1 MFIKKLFLG
10 FLVGTLALSRQ
21 IAPAQGFVNLGFA
34 HTTLT
39 GFLVNDYTGYY
50 ATNATVPG
58 WDWAPYQT
66 FGFGDPY
73 TTVTLNNIAL
83 DSAAVTLHGAND
95 YTPALIGKYSIMLQG
110 GSRYAYGNSYSAIWQ
125 TGQIP
130 STAISLIYW
139 GGVLQVTFNGQQLSF
154 SDISDT
160 PHYTI
165 WAADI
170 SVLAGQS
177 GQLLFTAPWLTTAML
192 DNIQFS
198 SSPVPEPSAFTLFS
212 CGSVLIFLMTRLM
225 APSSTPVFPISPAKP
240 TLPKASCGRESHTT
254 A

>member
-1 MFIKKLFLG
+1 MKTCLLKLLFLG

-21 IAPAQGFVNLGFA
+21 ITSAQGFVNLGFE

-39 GFLVNDYTGYY
+39 GVPGFN

-58 WDWAPYQT
+58 WDWTPYQT

-73 TTVTLNNIAL
+73 TTVALNNIAL
-83 DSAAVTLHGAND
+83 DSAAVTLHDAND
-95 YTPALIGKYSIMLQG
+95 YIPALVGKYSIMLQG
-110 GSRYAYGNSYSAIWQ
+110 GSRYAYGNSYAAIWQ

-130 STAISLIYW
+130 STANSLIYW

-170 SVLAGQS
+170 SALAGQT
-177 GQLLFTAPWLTTAML
+177 GQLLFTAPWQTAAML

-198 SSPVPEPSAFTLFS
+198 SSPVPEPSAFTLFGY
-212 CGSVLIFLMTRLM
+212 GSVLFFLMTRLM
-225 APSSTPVFPISPAKP
+225 APRSLPVFPASAA
-240 TLPKASCGRESHTT
+240 TLALAKASCGRESQT
-254 A
+254 AV